1 MIRRYCLPVSLTP
14 AAVMVALLSA
24 AWLSGCASQPSS
36 SESEADPADAYT
48 QLGTAYLE
56 RDNLP
61 RAISALDRAL
71 EIDPDDAEA
80 LQAMAMVYQR
90 QEENDL
96 ADKYFRRAL
105 RIDSGFTRARN
116 NYAAFLFDQGRTA
129 EACRQLEQATGDT
142 QYRNRALLFA
152 NLGQCQRELGD
163 LDAARRSLE
172 RAQDIA
178 PRSPRSYFTLA
189 EIEYSQGNYS
199 RAWDQ
204 LQSFIRLAGITPE
217 SKRLASAIAAARGDD
232 DTAAFFSEQ
241 LGSSRGAP

>member
-1 MIRRYCLPVSLTP
+1 M
-14 AAVMVALLSA
+14 MALLSA
-24 AWLSGCASQPSS
+24 VGLSGCASQASGP
-36 SESEADPADAYT
+36 ESGADAADAYT

-90 QEENDL
+90 QEEDKL
-96 ADKYFRRAL
+96 ADAYFQRAL
-105 RIDSGFTRARN
+105 RVDSGFTRARN

-129 EACRQLEQATGDT
+129 DACHQLERATGDT
-142 QYRNRALLFA
+142 QYRNRAQLFA

-163 LDAARRSLE
+163 MDAARRSLE
-172 RAQDIA
+172 RAQAIDA
-178 PRSPRSYFTLA
+178 RSPRSYFTLA

-217 SKRLASAIAAARGDD
+217 SQRLASAIAAARGDD
-232 DTAAFFSEQ
+232 DTAAFFSKQ